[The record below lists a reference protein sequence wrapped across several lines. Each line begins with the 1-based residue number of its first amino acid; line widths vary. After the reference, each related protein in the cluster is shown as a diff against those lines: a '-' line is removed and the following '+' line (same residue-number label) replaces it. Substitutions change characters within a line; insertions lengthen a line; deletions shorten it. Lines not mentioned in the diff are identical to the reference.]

1 MFKDLFKSI
10 GFTSSPDSKQSKD
23 IAKERLKL
31 VLMHERVSLS
41 PDQFAKMKDEI
52 IGVISRYL
60 EIDMADT
67 DISVQ
72 SEDASTAFVLNAKIK
87 KVKSN
92 KEETLTS

>member
-10 GFTSSPDSKQSKD
+10 GLTSSPDSKQSKD

-52 IGVISRYL
+52 IGVISQYL
-60 EIDMADT
+60 EIDMGDT

-72 SEDASTAFVLNAKIK
+72 SEDNSTAFVLNAKIK
-87 KVKSN
+87 KVNIK
-92 KEETLTS
+92 